1 MYNSVHYFFDGY
13 CNKYIWGKKHNSVYY
28 IKKRETYIQLQFC
41 ILNIMIEEKLYL
53 MLKRS
58 KFQTHRVD
66 TKKKNRVDTK
76 KKKIL
81 KRPRCT
87 IHDVAT
93 HQQYL
98 TISDVGF

>member
-66 TKKKNRVDTK
+66 TKKK
-76 KKKIL
+76 KIL
-81 KRPRCT
+81 KRPRCTT